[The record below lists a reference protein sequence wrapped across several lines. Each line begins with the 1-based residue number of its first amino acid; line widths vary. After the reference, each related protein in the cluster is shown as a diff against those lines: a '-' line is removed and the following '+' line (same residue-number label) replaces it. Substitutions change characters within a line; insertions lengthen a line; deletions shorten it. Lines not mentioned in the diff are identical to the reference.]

1 MIIHKNKL
9 KISHKDSILKL
20 TYLHII
26 AIFVLFPTTISAQE
40 KVVISVENAS
50 LKDILRDIETK
61 TTVRFSYV
69 DEDIETPNDITL
81 NKEYP
86 NTEELLRQ
94 LLPSRSLEFV
104 RTGNTIA
111 IKKITSASKNRLLT
125 GVVTDERGEP
135 IIGANIVEIG
145 TSNGTISD
153 VNGAFSLTVQ
163 NQSILRV
170 SYLGYL
176 TQDIRIINT
185 FKLDIHLKE
194 DSEQLEEIVVVGY
207 GSMKRVNISGA
218 ISTVDSKI
226 FESRPTQNA
235 AAALQGEIPGV
246 IITRN
251 SGTPGG
257 DVNIRIR
264 DISSINGGEPLI
276 LIDGAE
282 GSLSEI
288 NPSDIENISVLKDG
302 NASIYGARA
311 ADGVILV
318 STKSGKRSQKL
329 KVSLDAYYALK
340 KPALMKETVN
350 LYQYA
355 EMGLE
360 ITDGSWTSEY
370 TMEDL
375 PKIKAN
381 SSEVVP
387 NGIWGIYPKFY
398 QYIDKKKEIIGNGR
412 QQYYNVN
419 MTGGGNKYSYLISL
433 GYQHEDGL
441 PKYGKDKDNRYYVRA
456 KSDIDL
462 LKNLN
467 LNLNLAYEISDRS
480 SSAAIDGRDGI
491 IRNVWEGLSFWG
503 RVWAPLFNPE
513 GNYYTFQYYHNP
525 AQALEEL
532 GDKNNSRT
540 NFTFN
545 SKLTLKVI
553 DGLNITGQAIFRKS
567 DKDENAFY
575 KVVDTYD
582 WDNNI
587 AWIYGNPNYASR
599 RYEKTLYKNF
609 TILAD
614 FKRRINDIHELE
626 IMLGGAN
633 ESANYDWFEAAR
645 QDFTQQE
652 VPSLNL
658 GSPDNQYANSGGH
671 AWTINSY
678 FSRLNYILMNKYIL
692 EVNFRADASSRFHP
706 NYRWGYF
713 PGVSAAWRL
722 NEEQFVKNLNIF
734 DNLKLRG
741 SYGTM
746 GNQSGIGLYDY
757 ISLISM
763 SNSYYPFGNGNRAP
777 LSYVNG
783 MVSLTRSWETVS
795 TFNIGADV
803 GFLNNKL
810 TASVDYFKKVNKN
823 MLIPVIYPSILGADA
838 PMTNNGRL
846 EIKGWELILG
856 WQDKIGDF
864 SYSLK
869 ASISDSRNIIVEKG
883 GSDAYSLGLNKTRKG
898 YPLNSYFGY
907 EFDGIIQNEQELETY
922 KSKFSKGGVPG
933 NLRVGDAKYKDLN
946 EDGKLSL
953 FGDDGNDGDTK
964 YLGDMNP
971 RYNFGLNFS
980 CNYKNFDFSFFLQGV
995 GKRTLFLEA
1004 EASRPFYQWWFDP
1017 LEYWYEKTWTADRI
1031 NAKYP
1036 AITVDQARAGYNYAT
1051 SDNTRFNAA
1060 YMRMKNMQIGY
1071 SLPAHLLKKVL
1082 AEKVR
1087 LYISGDDL
1095 FEIHNVP
1102 GGYDPENTGYY
1113 GSYPFT
1119 RIFSFGA
1126 NVTF

>member
-26 AIFVLFPTTISAQE
+26 AIFLLFPTTISAQE
-40 KVVISVENAS
+40 KVVLSVKNAS
-50 LKDILRDIETK
+50 LKEVLRDIETK

-81 NKEYP
+81 NKEYS

-94 LLPSRSLEFV
+94 LLPSRGLEFV

-111 IKKITSASKNRLLT
+111 IKKITSTSKNRLLT
-125 GVVTDERGEP
+125 GIVTDERGEP

-145 TSNGTISD
+145 TSNGTITD

-176 TQDIRIINT
+176 TQEIPIKNSLELNIY
-185 FKLDIHLKE
+185 LKE
-194 DSEQLEEIVVVGY
+194 DAEQLEEIVVVGY

-375 PKIKAN
+375 PKIKTN

-480 SSAAIDGRDGI
+480 FSAAIDGRDGI

-545 SKLTLKVI
+545 SKLTLKII

-652 VPSLNL
+652 IPSLNL
-658 GSPDNQYANSGGH
+658 GSPDNQHSNSGGH

-713 PGVSAAWRL
+713 PGISAAWRL
-722 NEEQFVKNLNIF
+722 NEEEFIKNLNIF
-734 DNLKLRG
+734 DNLKLRS

-757 ISLISM
+757 ISLINM

-795 TFNIGADV
+795 TFNIGTDF

-823 MLIPVIYPSILGADA
+823 MLIPVVYPSILGADA

-856 WQDKIGDF
+856 WQDKVGDF
-864 SYSLK
+864 SYSFK
-869 ASISDSRNIIVEKG
+869 ASISDSRNLVVEKG

-1017 LEYWYEKTWTADRI
+1017 LEYWYEKTWTADRM

-1071 SLPAHLLKKVL
+1071 SLPANLLKKVL
-1082 AEKVR
+1082 VEKVR

>member
-176 TQDIRIINT
+176 TQDIRINNT

-1082 AEKVR
+1082 VEKVR